1 MRQELSSMGHSST
14 TSGSAHAHRGALASA
29 GSVETVG
36 LERNTGLFA
45 SPQASTILATP
56 AACVMFD
63 NPTDYFAGAA
73 AVSSASR
80 PPASV
85 TGKSVAIEAHSDPQ
99 AILPSTK
106 SLQEYGKLCVFD
118 FAVLETSPTLT
129 DRQLGQLR
137 GFVGSLRSLA
147 GALRRGG
154 GGRLELGILELDT
167 DNCRK
172 ALADVAEK
180 LALLLLGHIRRRAKI
195 LAQLLL
201 AQYSSSHHALV
212 AVPSSENDVAALRDL
227 VATVPDVSARLGGA
241 SRRLR
246 HFLDVLGVFEF
257 AFSDAAL
264 TGATYRLG
272 TWPKQLEI
280 SQQRAEAQL
289 ETSTQELRRVLDG
302 EHDSFV
308 AELRD
313 HAIELEA
320 FQLEVSSQALALK
333 HATKIASY
341 KEKLERAVERGA
353 ELQRRTELFGMP
365 GQKAGEEDA
374 NKHVLQVIN
383 AFQPH
388 LDLWTVCVDIKF
400 AQEEWLSAPLK
411 RLNASEINQSMSN
424 WTAVVKKLGEH
435 FEEQKQQLDSAAQ
448 EQEDQSPSEV
458 PGAAISAV
466 TGDSFEPVTPSLKHQ
481 QPPATGDGVCSEST
495 DNYDASRDSQS
506 FPLGKKTAAVCVY
519 ALQICQEVLGK
530 LEEFAKTVE
539 ILRMLSLPYLLP
551 SHRQRLF
558 ERLNAE
564 NNEVES
570 SSLTFQQLRRL
581 DIEAHVDF
589 LRDLERDAKK
599 EEDVRVKFNA
609 VKEAAKTHFQLLLLP
624 LKEERGDPEGTQTL
638 HGHHADPDKRGDRAL
653 RPRAAHAQSNEI
665 NLPDTAGGRATV
677 DSDAHY
683 VTITNLRAVHKDLA
697 EHYASSIQLVQAPGA
712 AVHAKVLD
720 DWVAQMAAAKSLLGT
735 AIEARRQ
742 RLRALQQL
750 AAATAAERTEGRPT
764 LSPTSETDQAELT
777 EEDEAG
783 GPSCP
788 PHTYE
793 GASASASSPAGQH
806 DTDRFTTLRKSRT
819 AAQTHDRVKT
829 MLIVAL
835 SEPPTSLKLQADFL
849 RIRKANLHL
858 ADAFKKMAKI
868 QNLVGHP
875 AIESLRQTME
885 KCIAELHL

>member
-289 ETSTQELRRVLDG
+289 ETSTQE
-302 EHDSFV
+302 
-308 AELRD
+308 
-313 HAIELEA
+313 
-320 FQLEVSSQALALK
+320 
-333 HATKIASY
+333 
-341 KEKLERAVERGA
+341 
-353 ELQRRTELFGMP
+353 
-365 GQKAGEEDA
+365 
-374 NKHVLQVIN
+374 
-383 AFQPH
+383 
-388 LDLWTVCVDIKF
+388 
-400 AQEEWLSAPLK
+400 
-411 RLNASEINQSMSN
+411 
-424 WTAVVKKLGEH
+424 
-435 FEEQKQQLDSAAQ
+435 
-448 EQEDQSPSEV
+448 
-458 PGAAISAV
+458 V
-466 TGDSFEPVTPSLKHQ
+466 T
-481 QPPATGDGVCSEST
+481 
-495 DNYDASRDSQS
+495 
-506 FPLGKKTAAVCVY
+506 
-519 ALQICQEVLGK
+519 
-530 LEEFAKTVE
+530 
-539 ILRMLSLPYLLP
+539 
-551 SHRQRLF
+551 
-558 ERLNAE
+558 
-564 NNEVES
+564 
-570 SSLTFQQLRRL
+570 
-581 DIEAHVDF
+581 
-589 LRDLERDAKK
+589 
-599 EEDVRVKFNA
+599 
-609 VKEAAKTHFQLLLLP
+609 
-624 LKEERGDPEGTQTL
+624 
-638 HGHHADPDKRGDRAL
+638 
-653 RPRAAHAQSNEI
+653 
-665 NLPDTAGGRATV
+665 
-677 DSDAHY
+677 
-683 VTITNLRAVHKDLA
+683 
-697 EHYASSIQLVQAPGA
+697 
-712 AVHAKVLD
+712 
-720 DWVAQMAAAKSLLGT
+720 
-735 AIEARRQ
+735 
-742 RLRALQQL
+742 
-750 AAATAAERTEGRPT
+750 
-764 LSPTSETDQAELT
+764 
-777 EEDEAG
+777 
-783 GPSCP
+783 
-788 PHTYE
+788 
-793 GASASASSPAGQH
+793 
-806 DTDRFTTLRKSRT
+806 
-819 AAQTHDRVKT
+819 
-829 MLIVAL
+829 
-835 SEPPTSLKLQADFL
+835 
-849 RIRKANLHL
+849 
-858 ADAFKKMAKI
+858 
-868 QNLVGHP
+868 
-875 AIESLRQTME
+875 
-885 KCIAELHL
+885 

>member
-195 LAQLLL
+195 LAQVRAPRRTNALTPLQVPSFRTPPSLCAVLNFPISPSSFPAPCSSQQQHMPRVSFLRLRSYPSVDCTQLLL

-289 ETSTQELRRVLDG
+289 ETSTQE
-302 EHDSFV
+302 
-308 AELRD
+308 
-313 HAIELEA
+313 
-320 FQLEVSSQALALK
+320 
-333 HATKIASY
+333 
-341 KEKLERAVERGA
+341 
-353 ELQRRTELFGMP
+353 
-365 GQKAGEEDA
+365 
-374 NKHVLQVIN
+374 
-383 AFQPH
+383 
-388 LDLWTVCVDIKF
+388 
-400 AQEEWLSAPLK
+400 
-411 RLNASEINQSMSN
+411 
-424 WTAVVKKLGEH
+424 
-435 FEEQKQQLDSAAQ
+435 
-448 EQEDQSPSEV
+448 
-458 PGAAISAV
+458 V
-466 TGDSFEPVTPSLKHQ
+466 T
-481 QPPATGDGVCSEST
+481 
-495 DNYDASRDSQS
+495 
-506 FPLGKKTAAVCVY
+506 
-519 ALQICQEVLGK
+519 
-530 LEEFAKTVE
+530 
-539 ILRMLSLPYLLP
+539 
-551 SHRQRLF
+551 
-558 ERLNAE
+558 
-564 NNEVES
+564 
-570 SSLTFQQLRRL
+570 
-581 DIEAHVDF
+581 
-589 LRDLERDAKK
+589 
-599 EEDVRVKFNA
+599 
-609 VKEAAKTHFQLLLLP
+609 
-624 LKEERGDPEGTQTL
+624 
-638 HGHHADPDKRGDRAL
+638 
-653 RPRAAHAQSNEI
+653 
-665 NLPDTAGGRATV
+665 
-677 DSDAHY
+677 
-683 VTITNLRAVHKDLA
+683 
-697 EHYASSIQLVQAPGA
+697 
-712 AVHAKVLD
+712 
-720 DWVAQMAAAKSLLGT
+720 
-735 AIEARRQ
+735 
-742 RLRALQQL
+742 
-750 AAATAAERTEGRPT
+750 
-764 LSPTSETDQAELT
+764 
-777 EEDEAG
+777 
-783 GPSCP
+783 
-788 PHTYE
+788 
-793 GASASASSPAGQH
+793 
-806 DTDRFTTLRKSRT
+806 
-819 AAQTHDRVKT
+819 
-829 MLIVAL
+829 
-835 SEPPTSLKLQADFL
+835 
-849 RIRKANLHL
+849 
-858 ADAFKKMAKI
+858 
-868 QNLVGHP
+868 
-875 AIESLRQTME
+875 
-885 KCIAELHL
+885 